1 MNHPTP
7 EHWMALLYGEATE
20 TERHD
25 LDAHLRA
32 CPECAAKVKTWRAG
46 MNALDEWKLPQ
57 ASPARH
63 QPAWRWAAAAAVL
76 VLGVVIGRV
85 SMARELDN
93 RLAALRAEIRLTAA
107 ESAGAETQKWLTDF
121 ATELNDQRGTDAASY
136 LGALKQVDT
145 QRSAEIA
152 RLRRDLGTVAVYA
165 DERLSNAEE
174 ELYRLASYKPP
185 ADAKPDNEKP

>member
-32 CPECAAKVKTWRAG
+32 CAECAAKVKTWRAG
-46 MNALDEWKLPQ
+46 MNALDEWKLSQ
-57 ASPARH
+57 VSPARH

-76 VLGVVIGRV
+76 VLGVVIGRF
-85 SMARELDN
+85 SMAREMDN
-93 RLAALRAEIRLTAA
+93 HLAALRGEIRLTAA

-121 ATELNDQRGTDAASY
+121 AKELADQRGTDAASY
-136 LGALKQVDT
+136 IAALKQVDV

-165 DERLSNAEE
+165 DARLSGAEE
-174 ELYRLASYKPP
+174 QLYQLAGYKPP
-185 ADAKPDNEKP
+185 ADPDSDDE

>member
-7 EHWMALLYGEATE
+7 EHWMGLLYGEATE

-63 QPAWRWAAAAAVL
+63 QPAWGWVAAAAAVL
-76 VLGVVIGRV
+76 VLGVVIGRF
-85 SMARELDN
+85 SMSQEMDKKIAALRNEI
-93 RLAALRAEIRLTAA
+93 RLAAT

-121 ATELNDQRGTDAASY
+121 AKELEERRSTDAASY
-136 LGALKQVDT
+136 LAALQQVDL
-145 QRSAEIA
+145 QRSADIA
-152 RLRRDLGTVAVYA
+152 RLRRDLGTVAVFA
-165 DERLSNAEE
+165 DA
-174 ELYRLASYKPP
+174 RLAGAEQQLYALAGYTPP
-185 ADAKPDNEKP
+185 DDPELDDE

>member
-1 MNHPTP
+1 
-7 EHWMALLYGEATE
+7 MALLYGEASE
-20 TERHD
+20 TERLD

-32 CPECAAKVKTWRAG
+32 CPECAANVKTWRAS
-46 MNALDEWKLPQ
+46 MKALDEWKLPQ

-76 VLGVVIGRV
+76 VLGVVIGRF
-85 SMARELDN
+85 SMAREMDN
-93 RLAALRAEIRLTAA
+93 HLAALRGEIRLTAA

-121 ATELNDQRGTDAASY
+121 AKELADQRGTDAASY
-136 LGALKQVDT
+136 IAALKQVDV

-165 DERLSNAEE
+165 DARLSGAEAQ
-174 ELYRLASYKPP
+174 LYQLAGYKPP
-185 ADAKPDNEKP
+185 ADPDSDDE